1 MYPLAQCGFH
11 WPQALECHA
20 LKLHIVG
27 VQQSGKTHVAPEV
40 SIYACM
46 LSVKNNMSPVTPKMQ
61 LRKKPIFS
69 YLLPAQQNKSTPSL
83 VFSSVLCS
91 LHSLLYCSHLVMGFW
106 DRRPVNRCHTYYL
119 MLTFEGR
126 IGTKTHHNPDP

>member
-1 MYPLAQCGFH
+1 
-11 WPQALECHA
+11 
-20 LKLHIVG
+20 
-27 VQQSGKTHVAPEV
+27 
-40 SIYACM
+40 
-46 LSVKNNMSPVTPKMQ
+46 MSPVTPKMQ